1 MKRII
6 PYIIYIVLLT
16 ISLASCSQQELPA
29 REGAMGTLCLSLSR
43 QGVPQ
48 IATRAV
54 DSDLALTLTRG
65 DGSVYK
71 AFPAGGVPASIQV
84 EAGVTY
90 TLCAYTDNQDTWQ
103 TANSGKG
110 EACYWGETTVSVGE
124 DETVYCTY
132 RVPMLNYAVTLTLP
146 ELFDALFTSYTFSLA
161 SQGRETVSIREGEKA
176 YFAVDAGFTY
186 RLTATNNDN
195 KTSSHSAIE
204 YPDVEAGKLYNIKYV
219 YGSDIN
225 QGGIDI
231 EITDDEEHEDV
242 DIEI

>member
-1 MKRII
+1 MKRSIH
-6 PYIIYIVLLT
+6 YIIYMLLQAVL
-16 ISLASCSQQELPA
+16 LASCSQQELPA
-29 REGAMGTLCLSLSR
+29 RDGTTGTLCLSLSR

-48 IATRAV
+48 VATRAV
-54 DSDLALTLTRG
+54 DSDLALTLTRQ

-71 AFPAGGVPASIQV
+71 TFPAGAVPSSIQV
-84 EAGVTY
+84 EAGVKY

-110 EACYWGETTVSVGE
+110 EACYSGETTVTVGE

-146 ELFDALFTSYTFSLA
+146 EFFDALFTSYTFSLA
-161 SQGRETVSIREGEKA
+161 SQGRETVYVRQGEKA

-204 YPDVEAGKLYNIKYV
+204 YPDVEAGKLYNVKYV

>member
-1 MKRII
+1 MLLQA
-6 PYIIYIVLLT
+6 VL
-16 ISLASCSQQELPA
+16 LASCSQQELPA
-29 REGAMGTLCLSLSR
+29 RDGTTGTLCLSLSR

-48 IATRAV
+48 VATRAV
-54 DSDLALTLTRG
+54 DSDLALTLTRQ

-71 AFPAGGVPASIQV
+71 TFPAGAVPSSIQV
-84 EAGVTY
+84 EAGVKY

-110 EACYWGETTVSVGE
+110 EACYSGETTVTVGE

-146 ELFDALFTSYTFSLA
+146 EFFDALFTSYTFSLA
-161 SQGRETVSIREGEKA
+161 SQGRETVYVMQGEKA

-204 YPDVEAGKLYNIKYV
+204 YPDVEAGKLYNVKYV

>member
-1 MKRII
+1 MKRSIH
-6 PYIIYIVLLT
+6 YIIYIT
-16 ISLASCSQQELPA
+16 SLAVLIASCTQGELPA
-29 REGAMGTLCLSLSR
+29 MEEARGTLCISLSR

-48 IATRAV
+48 VATRAI
-54 DSDLALTLTRG
+54 DSDLALTLTRQ

-71 AFPAGGVPASIQV
+71 TFAPGEVPASIQV

-90 TLCAYTDNQDTWQ
+90 TLRAYTDNQDTWQ

-110 EACYWGETTVSVGE
+110 EACYSGETTVTVGE

-146 ELFDALFTSYTFSLA
+146 ELFDVLFTSYTFTLA
-161 SQGRETVSIREGEKA
+161 SEGREPVSIKVGEKA

-186 RLTATNNDN
+186 KLTATNNDN

-204 YPDVEAGKLYNIKYV
+204 FPDVEAGKLYNIKYV

>member
-1 MKRII
+1 MKRSIH
-6 PYIIYIVLLT
+6 YIIYMLLQAVL
-16 ISLASCSQQELPA
+16 LASCSQQELPA
-29 REGAMGTLCLSLSR
+29 RDGTTGTLCLSLSR

-48 IATRAV
+48 VATRAV
-54 DSDLALTLTRG
+54 DSDLALTLTRQ

-71 AFPAGGVPASIQV
+71 TFPAGAVPSSIQV
-84 EAGVTY
+84 EAGVKY
-90 TLCAYTDNQDTWQ
+90 TLCAYTDNQGSWQ
-103 TANSGKG
+103 SANSGKG
-110 EACYWGETTVSVGE
+110 EACYWGETAVTVGE
-124 DETVYCTY
+124 DETVYCSY

-146 ELFDALFTSYTFSLA
+146 ELFDVLFTSYTFTLA
-161 SQGRETVSIREGEKA
+161 SEGREPVSIKVGEKA

-186 RLTATNNDN
+186 KLTATNNDN

-204 YPDVEAGKLYNIKYV
+204 FPDVEAGKLYNIKYV